1 MWRQITAGDFG
12 SGLAVGIGCGMA
24 IGMMSIGM
32 GSGLASSKK
41 KTKRQLAKAISDKTI
56 SIVSSDGKELSPEK
70 LFDLLEKD
78 YRKV

>member
-1 MWRQITAGDFG
+1 MAGDFG
-12 SGLAVGIGCGMA
+12 SGLAVGIGCGIA
-24 IGMMSIGM
+24 ISIASGMSIGM

-56 SIVSSDGKELSPEK
+56 SIASSDGKELSAEK
-70 LFDLLEKD
+70 LFDLLEKN